1 MTGGHVLPTPVNR
14 LPFSYVWGLPQ
25 FPSAKLKVNIQKK
38 SSFAYEPDSLNEAT
52 HKLANESLP
61 NYFFY
66 DFSKNSFNACC
77 KVPKVFVSLSK
88 LIPKLINCLTTS
100 GRKPVMIVRHP
111 IMEVA

>member
-52 HKLANESLP
+52 HKLANEFLP
-61 NYFFY
+61 NYFFMILVRIHLMLVVKY
-66 DFSKNSFNACC
+66 QKFSFHYQN
-77 KVPKVFVSLSK
+77 
-88 LIPKLINCLTTS
+88 
-100 GRKPVMIVRHP
+100 
-111 IMEVA
+111 